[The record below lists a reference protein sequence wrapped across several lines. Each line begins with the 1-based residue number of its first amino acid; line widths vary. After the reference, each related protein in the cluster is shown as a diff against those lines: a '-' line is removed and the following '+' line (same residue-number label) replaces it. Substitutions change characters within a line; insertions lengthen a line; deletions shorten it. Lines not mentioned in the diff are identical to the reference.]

1 MRVGGSHNFSFPL
14 PWVKEGIARR
24 QRVRLA
30 RFERGYCERFALPQ
44 VFIFYGPSLILDT
57 NCEGTHSIESCKSS
71 AIKDLRL
78 ESGQGQVWLTSKQ
91 KGLRGVLC
99 AGTRQCAG

>member
-14 PWVKEGIARR
+14 PWAKEGSARR
-24 QRVRLA
+24 PIVRLA
-30 RFERGYCERFALPQ
+30 RFERGYCERFALGW
-44 VFIFYGPSLILDT
+44 VFIFYGTLLILVT
-57 NCEGTHSIESCKSS
+57 NCEGTGSIESCKSS
-71 AIKDLRL
+71 ASKDLRL

-99 AGTRQCAG
+99 TGTRQCAG